1 MVGGRAV
8 PTPLP
13 CRSAPLRNFAQDLF
27 VCPYPSSITGFR
39 PANQHL
45 HAASPSPAELVC
57 KSLRNHPALEEGL
70 NTRLFNKMRRSLSF
84 PTGFLHAL
92 SCCQSPRVV
101 SGPGSPWAD
110 RFPKS
115 PPCAVSTVSGTANTS
130 CSSWRRRKP
139 RSEQSLAS
147 CCWVFSSKTSSVS
160 QVTWRIPCASVFGRK
175 MGLIPFTCLLQS
187 WLRCLIHVSGLA
199 GDCGM
204 NDAI

>member
-147 CCWVFSSKTSSVS
+147 CGWVFFLQNILSV
-160 QVTWRIPCASVFGRK
+160 TGDLEDTLCPSVRQENGSNP
-175 MGLIPFTCLLQS
+175 LYLSPPE
-187 WLRCLIHVSGLA
+187 LA
-199 GDCGM
+199 AVFDSCQRLGW
-204 NDAI
+204 

>member
-70 NTRLFNKMRRSLSF
+70 NTRLFNKMRRFLSF

-147 CCWVFSSKTSSVS
+147 CGWVFFLQNILSV
-160 QVTWRIPCASVFGRK
+160 TGDLEDTLCLSVRQENGSNPVY
-175 MGLIPFTCLLQS
+175 LSPPE
-187 WLRCLIHVSGLA
+187 LA
-199 GDCGM
+199 AVFDSCQRLGW
-204 NDAI
+204 

>member
-147 CCWVFSSKTSSVS
+147 CGWVFFLQNILSV
-160 QVTWRIPCASVFGRK
+160 TGDLEDTLCPSVRQENGSNPVY
-175 MGLIPFTCLLQS
+175 LSPPE
-187 WLRCLIHVSGLA
+187 LA
-199 GDCGM
+199 AVFDSCQRLGW
-204 NDAI
+204 

>member
-1 MVGGRAV
+1 MSVLIHHQSRD
-8 PTPLP
+8 
-13 CRSAPLRNFAQDLF
+13 SALLT
-27 VCPYPSSITGFR
+27 SICM
-39 PANQHL
+39 QHL
-45 HAASPSPAELVC
+45 RVLLSWCVKAFAITATE
-57 KSLRNHPALEEGL
+57 LEEGL

-115 PPCAVSTVSGTANTS
+115 PPFPVSTVSGTANTS

-147 CCWVFSSKTSSVS
+147 CVWVFSSRTSSVS
-160 QVTWRIPCASVFGRK
+160 QVTSVFSRK

-187 WLRCLIHVSGLA
+187 WLGCLIHVSGLA